1 MSKFCSNPVF
11 DAALAKVSTAT
22 RMVGVAGQPASY
34 TAADTGRL
42 TEAAAVAGDFT
53 VANGDI
59 SGRKVSVAAKS
70 GLAVI
75 AAGTVDHIA
84 LLDGV
89 SSTLLYVT
97 TCPAQAIVAGGTVSL
112 ASWAIEIN
120 QPV

>member
-22 RMVGVAGQPASY
+22 RMIAMSGQPATY
-34 TAADTGRL
+34 AAADGGRL
-42 TEAAAVAGDFT
+42 SEAAVVPADFT
-53 VANGDI
+53 IANGDI
-59 SGRKVSVAAKS
+59 SGRKVTVAAKS

-75 AAGTVDHIA
+75 AAGTVDHVA
-84 LLDGV
+84 LLDPTT
-89 SSTLLYVT
+89 SSLLYVT

-112 ASWAIEIN
+112 ASWQIEIN